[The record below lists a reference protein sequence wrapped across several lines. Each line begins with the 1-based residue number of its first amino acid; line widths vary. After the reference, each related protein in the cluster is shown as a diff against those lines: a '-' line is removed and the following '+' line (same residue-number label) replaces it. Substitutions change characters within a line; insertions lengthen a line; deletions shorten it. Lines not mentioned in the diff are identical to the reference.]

1 VSRSTWWRSP
11 HWRKAPFALVHHRS
25 ALVAVALSGFLVAL
39 AAASAPF
46 VTTATA
52 SAALK
57 NKLVDLAPLATGL
70 KISGP
75 LEPLPTAHGLADAAQ
90 RRSEAAAKLSA
101 ELGLER
107 PIFTVESSMPG
118 AVLNGNGDT
127 RVTLMARSEALRHVQ
142 LISSAKGDGIW
153 ISGMTAGTTRL
164 RPGGVLRLQYSSQPR
179 SPTRTV
185 GLRVKGI
192 YRALDRSA
200 PDAYWAN
207 FVDDIFPKGVD
218 PPPPQRYV
226 FVTFDDLYRT
236 TSALST
242 VRTVHDRGRTFRFA
256 SGPQLWATTEM
267 AVEPHGLTLARARA
281 LTGRFDELERSLGR
295 SALGRDL
302 GCSTPGPVTPPGDRR
317 LLCSISSSLSAAV
330 TLANANAAAISPV
343 VSLLSGAGVG
353 ITLAVAGAAGV
364 FLVRRRRAEAALLF
378 ARGEH
383 VATFTARSLVEMLLP
398 AIAGGAAGFAAAL
411 ALTQLFAPAGSVD
424 GRTAAAAA
432 THAAI
437 ACFAGLVLAAAAAA
451 GVFLH
456 LFDTGTAGRRWV
468 RRLPWE
474 LPLLAAA
481 GWLLHDVLTGGGIAR
496 SPTGSGGHPT
506 LAVFVV
512 PLLLVAG
519 VAGLAT
525 RSLRQILRAR
535 PGKGEGLPTPLFLA
549 LRRASAGRALLTA
562 LLVVAAV
569 CFGAYFYA
577 EALAASVDRSVDE
590 KAYIAYGGD
599 VQGIVS
605 DSANLPRSFAYPL
618 TKVDYANQAATLG
631 SSDVAADVMAID
643 PASLGSVIRWYP
655 DWGPDPRTRLR
666 DLADSTDRLPVI
678 ASRSVPAGTAAIR
691 LEGVRLPIR
700 IVSRVAAFPG
710 MSVGVPFVVVA
721 RGAVD
726 AAAARAHLLN
736 PLGVTQTYLWAKGP
750 PAQVSQAL
758 ARPPF
763 ETAFLTNV
771 DEFRHDPDVLLATR
785 TFTYLRL
792 IAATAG
798 MLVFIGLLLYLQARQ
813 RSQAVASALTA
824 RMGLRRSAETLSLS
838 VELAAIAL
846 FSAALGGLT
855 ALLTAKPIAGH
866 VDPLPD
872 HPPVPAPV
880 IPVTSIMLA
889 LLGLLVVSAAA
900 GAVTSWLSRR
910 ADTSEALRVA

>member
-70 KISGP
+70 QI
-75 LEPLPTAHGLADAAQ
+75 TAPVDSNRTTGGLAEITQ
-90 RRSEAAAKLSA
+90 RRERAAKRLAA
-101 ELGLER
+101 ELRLEQ
-107 PIFTVESSMPG
+107 PIFTEESTTPG

-127 RVTLMARSEALRHVQ
+127 RITLMARGDALRHVKV
-142 LISSAKGDGIW
+142 LSRTSGDGVW
-153 ISGMTAGTTRL
+153 ISDITAGTTGL
-164 RPGGVLRLQYSSQPR
+164 DLGGKLRLEYTAQGGSAVR
-179 SPTRTV
+179 RV
-185 GLRVKGI
+185 ALRVKGI
-192 YRALDRSA
+192 YRALDRSV
-200 PDAYWAN
+200 PDPYWAN
-207 FVDDIFPKGVD
+207 FLPEIFPQGVD

-226 FVTFDDLYRT
+226 FLSFDHLHRT
-236 TSALST
+236 ADALST
-242 VRTVHDRGRTFRFA
+242 VRTVRNGGQTFRFA
-256 SGPQLWATTEM
+256 SGPQIAAVTEM
-267 AVEPHGLTLARARA
+267 AVQQRGLTLARARA
-281 LTGRFDELERSLGR
+281 LSTRFEAVKHALART
-295 SALGRDL
+295 ALGRDL
-302 GCSTPGPVTPPGDRR
+302 GCAPPGRSTTSPGPRP
-317 LLCSISSSLSAAV
+317 LLCSVSSSLSAAV
-330 TLANANAAAISPV
+330 MLADANAAAISPV
-343 VSLLSGAGVG
+343 VSLLSGAGIG

-398 AIAGGAAGFAAAL
+398 AIAGGATGFAAAL
-411 ALTQLFAPAGSVD
+411 ALTGLFAPAGSVE
-424 GRTAAAAA
+424 GHTVAAAA

-437 ACFAGLVLAAAAAA
+437 ASFAGLVLAAAAAA

-456 LFDTGTAGRRWV
+456 LFDTGTAGRPWV

-474 LPLLAAA
+474 LSLLAAA

-496 SPTGSGGHPT
+496 SATGSGGHPT
-506 LAVFVV
+506 LAVFVL
-512 PLLLVAG
+512 PLLLVAA

-525 RSLRQILRAR
+525 RSLRLILRAR
-535 PGKGEGLPTPLFLA
+535 PGKGDGLPTPLFLA
-549 LRRASAGRALLTA
+549 IRRASAGRALLTA

-577 EALAASVDRSVDE
+577 EALAASVDRSVEE
-590 KAYIAYGGD
+590 KAYVAYGGD

-605 DSANLPRSFAYPL
+605 DSTTLPRRFAYPL

-631 SSDVAADVMAID
+631 SSGAAADVMAID
-643 PASLGSVIRWYP
+643 PASLAGVIRWYP
-655 DWGPDPRTRLR
+655 DWGTDPRPRLR
-666 DLADSTDRLPVI
+666 DLADSTDGLPVI
-678 ASRSVPAGTAAIR
+678 ASRSVPGGTAAIW
-691 LEGVRLPIR
+691 LQGVRLRIR
-700 IVSRVAAFPG
+700 IVSRVSAFPG
-710 MSVGVPFVVVA
+710 MSVGVPFIVVA
-721 RGAVD
+721 RGALD

-750 PAQVSQAL
+750 PAQVSRALEARFQA
-758 ARPPF
+758 
-763 ETAFLTNV
+763 AFLTNV
-771 DEFRHDPDVLLATR
+771 GEFRHDPDVLLATR

-813 RSQAVASALTA
+813 RSQAVASALAA
-824 RMGLRRSAETLSLS
+824 RMGLRRSAETFSLS

-846 FSAALGGLT
+846 FAAALGGLT
-855 ALLTAKPIAGH
+855 ALLTATPIVGH

-872 HPPVPAPV
+872 DPPVPAPV
-880 IPVTSIMLA
+880 IPVTSIVLA
-889 LLGLLVVSAAA
+889 LLGLLLVSAVA